1 MPAFCYPDFLV
12 YGQNRIRIFLYMD
25 RMLEF
30 VHKRE
35 KKGYNSVHIREN
47 TNERKPAFWRSAT
60 QKFSYQTFNQNLNI
74 ARYKEI
80 SVIKKL
86 HYSEVLPCDEFICN
100 NFPLIGLVCVILI
113 ETRPCL
119 TFVFR

>member
-12 YGQNRIRIFLYMD
+12 YGQNHIRIFLYMD

-30 VHKRE
+30 VHIWE
-35 KKGYNSVHIREN
+35 KKDTILFIYGKIRMRE
-47 TNERKPAFWRSAT
+47 PVFWRSAM
-60 QKFSYQTFNQNLNI
+60 QRFSYRTFNQNLNI
-74 ARYKEI
+74 ARYKEV
-80 SVIKKL
+80 SVINKL

-100 NFPLIGLVCVILI
+100 NFPLIGFVCVILI

>member
-30 VHKRE
+30 VH
-35 KKGYNSVHIREN
+35 IREN
-47 TNERKPAFWRSAT
+47 TDERKPAFWRSAT
-60 QKFSYQTFNQNLNI
+60 QRFSYQTFNQNLNI

-80 SVIKKL
+80 SVIKKF